1 MMSRSLLV
9 LTLLLA
15 ACAGRSF
22 APGIADME
30 WQRSEGFR
38 PTDVAPDRLQC
49 MQEVADATRPVTPG
63 FTGNTVP
70 ATQMIYEKTRR
81 DHMARC
87 MRDLG
92 WNPATP

>member
-1 MMSRSLLV
+1 MILRSLPLV
-9 LTLLLA
+9 ALILS

-30 WQRSEGFR
+30 WRRTEGLAAV
-38 PTDVAPDRLQC
+38 DLAPDRLKC
-49 MQEVADATRPVTPG
+49 LEEVADTSRPVTPG

-81 DHMARC
+81 DHMTRC

-92 WNPATP
+92 WSPTSN

>member
-1 MMSRSLLV
+1 MILRSLLFAALV
-9 LTLLLA
+9 LSGCT
-15 ACAGRSF
+15 GRSF

-30 WQRSEGFR
+30 WRRSEGNA
-38 PTDVAPDRLQC
+38 PSELAPDRLKC
-49 MQEVADATRPVTPG
+49 LEEVADVSRPVTPG

-81 DHMARC
+81 DHMTRC

-92 WNPATP
+92 WAPAGN